1 MSFRAHAVVTLET
14 FVSLCKRWQETVQVP
29 VLLMLK
35 CFHLLGGWAIRSV
48 IYGCIW
54 AKSAC
59 FIFQWMCM
67 HEPDHSWLL
76 QTVAP
81 SLTSVRKVLPSAPQP
96 IPHPQTPT
104 GTSVQRSSF
113 LVGDIRYW
121 RWHWFQGSVSSR
133 PDCNFPD
140 SSPQHNTGHIT
151 HSLWQHFL

>member
-1 MSFRAHAVVTLET
+1 M
-14 FVSLCKRWQETVQVP
+14 
-29 VLLMLK
+29 LLWPLKHLFHFAKGDKKQCRSQCSWCWSVFML
-35 CFHLLGGWAIRSV
+35 V

-67 HEPDHSWLL
+67 HEPDHSWLP

-96 IPHPQTPT
+96 IPHPQPPT
-104 GTSVQRSSF
+104 GSSAQRSSF

-121 RWHWFQGSVSSR
+121 RGHWFQGSVSSR

-140 SSPQHNTGHIT
+140 SSHQHNTGHIT